1 MINTIFK
8 EEELQ
13 LVFAELTKA
22 KNIVIVSHKSPDG
35 DAVGSSLAF
44 QQYLTLKGFEST
56 VVLPDGFPKCFS
68 WIEGADEIKF
78 FDKPKDEAKELLEEA
93 DIIFTLDFNDQS
105 RVGYKMGDLL
115 AKSIAFKVMIDHH
128 QDPKNYADVTFSD
141 AESCSTAQLIYEF
154 IEANGDLSLLNK
166 STAEAIYTGIMTDTG
181 SFRFSSTTSKTHEIA
196 GKLIDLGLSQSEIHE
211 EVYDVNTPDRL
222 QLLGYTLN
230 NKMELLPEIGVAI
243 ISLTTEE
250 MHKFNTLKG
259 YTEGFVNY
267 ALSIQGIKV
276 GVFVKED
283 TDMVKVS
290 FRSKGSI
297 PVNEFSKLNFEGGG
311 HINAAGGKSDTS
323 VQDTVTKIKSLIP
336 QFMAP
341 YIETTKEVI

>member
-1 MINTIFK
+1 MINKIFK
-8 EEELQ
+8 EEDLQ

-35 DAVGSSLAF
+35 DAVGSTLAF
-44 QQYLTLKGFEST
+44 QQYLKIKGYEST
-56 VVLPDGFPKCFS
+56 VILPDGFPKFLS
-68 WIEGADEIKF
+68 WMEGANDIKL
-78 FDKPKDEAKELLEEA
+78 FDKPKDEAKSLLEQA
-93 DIIFTLDFNDQS
+93 DVIFTLDFNDQT
-105 RVGYKMGDLL
+105 RVGYKMGEVL
-115 AKSIAFKVMIDHH
+115 ANSNAFKVMIDHH
-128 QDPKNYADVTFSD
+128 QEPKNYAKVTFSD
-141 AESCSTAQLIYEF
+141 VSSCSTAQLVYEF
-154 IEANGDLSLLNK
+154 IEANGDLGLLNK
-166 STAEAIYTGIMTDTG
+166 SIAEAIYTGIMTDTG

-196 GKLIDLGLSQSEIHE
+196 GKLIDLGINQSEIHE

-230 NKMELLPEIGVAI
+230 NKLELMPEIGVAI

-250 MHKFNTLKG
+250 MLKFNTLKG

-283 TDMVKVS
+283 TDMVKIS
-290 FRSKGSI
+290 FRSKGNI

-311 HINAAGGKSDTS
+311 HINAAGGKSNIS
-323 VQDTVTKIKSLIP
+323 VQDTVTKIKELMP

-341 YIETTKEVI
+341 YIQSAEEVL